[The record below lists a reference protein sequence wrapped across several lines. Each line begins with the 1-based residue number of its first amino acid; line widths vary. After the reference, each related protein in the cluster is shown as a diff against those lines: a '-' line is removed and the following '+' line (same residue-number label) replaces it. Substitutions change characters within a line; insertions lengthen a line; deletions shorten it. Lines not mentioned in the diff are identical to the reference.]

1 MVKINLYISDMKICG
16 IYKITS
22 PTNRIYI
29 GQSIDIN
36 RRKNQ
41 YRRID
46 NKIKKMTKIYK
57 SLIKYGFEKHKFEII
72 EECIENDLNARE
84 RYWQEYYNVTGK
96 FGLNCILVESFNK
109 KRIVSEE
116 TKEKISKNN
125 SRYWKGRKRS
135 KESIE
140 LAIKSRV
147 YTEEYRKKIGDKSR
161 GRKHS
166 EETKQI
172 ISKKNLGRKHSEESK
187 LKMSLAV
194 IGRKHSEETKKKM
207 SIIRTGQIL
216 SEESRKKISINS
228 RSKEINGV
236 KINMYCYETNELLRS
251 FDSITDAAKFIGCLV
266 SSICNNLSG
275 ISKKVINKKTNKK
288 IIFKRI

>member
-1 MVKINLYISDMKICG
+1 MKICG
-16 IYKITS
+16 IYKIIS

-29 GQSIDIN
+29 GQSININ

-46 NKIKKMTKIYK
+46 NKIKRMTKIYR
-57 SLIKYGFEKHKFEII
+57 SLIKYGFEQHKFEII
-72 EECIENDLNARE
+72 EECLPDDLNTRE

-96 FGLNCILVESFNK
+96 MGLNCVLVESSDK
-109 KRIVSEE
+109 KRIISEE

-125 SRYWKGRKRS
+125 SRYWKGKKLS

-140 LAIKSRV
+140 LGIKNRI

-161 GRKHS
+161 GRKHT

-194 IGRKHSEETKKKM
+194 TGRKHSEESKKKM
-207 SIIRTGQIL
+207 SIIKTGRIL

-228 RSKEINGV
+228 KSKEINGV
-236 KINMYCYETNELLRS
+236 KINMYCYETNELLKS
-251 FDSITDAAKFIGCLV
+251 FDSITDAAKFIGCVV
-266 SSICNNLSG
+266 SCICNNLSG
-275 ISKKVINKKTNKK
+275 MSKKVINKKTNQKL
-288 IIFKRI
+288 IFKRI